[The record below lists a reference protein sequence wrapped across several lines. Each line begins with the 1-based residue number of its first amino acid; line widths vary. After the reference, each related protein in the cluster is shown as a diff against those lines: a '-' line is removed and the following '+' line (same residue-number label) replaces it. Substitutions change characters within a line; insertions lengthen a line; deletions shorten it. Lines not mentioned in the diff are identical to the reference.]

1 MISGLDEGVLMRER
15 GLPQPGGRRPAP
27 GDLVL
32 LQSFLNTHF
41 DLVGVWGADL
51 LARPEP
57 LRSWFASRGL
67 VSDGTRRPSPAELQR
82 VIAVREGLRELARR
96 NREPNV
102 AHDPATLARMN
113 EATAMVSLGLQL
125 GPERLVLSS
134 RGEGNIDVAVGTL
147 LVIAVQ
153 AMIDGRW
160 RRLKACPGD
169 HCGWVFYDHSRNNSS
184 RWCSMA
190 VCGGRTKA
198 RSRYRRQRMRSVG
211 DR

>member
-1 MISGLDEGVLMRER
+1 MTGEDGLVGIAGLDDEVLARER

-41 DLVGVWGADL
+41 DLVDEWGADL
-51 LARPEP
+51 LA
-57 LRSWFASRGL
+57 
-67 VSDGTRRPSPAELQR
+67 
-82 VIAVREGLRELARR
+82 
-96 NREPNV
+96 
-102 AHDPATLARMN
+102 
-113 EATAMVSLGLQL
+113 

-134 RGEGNIDVAVGTL
+134 RGGGSVDVAVGTL
-147 LVIAVQ
+147 LVIAVR

-160 RRLKACPGD
+160 RRLKACPGE

-198 RSRYRRQRMRSVG
+198 RSHYRRRRMGSVG